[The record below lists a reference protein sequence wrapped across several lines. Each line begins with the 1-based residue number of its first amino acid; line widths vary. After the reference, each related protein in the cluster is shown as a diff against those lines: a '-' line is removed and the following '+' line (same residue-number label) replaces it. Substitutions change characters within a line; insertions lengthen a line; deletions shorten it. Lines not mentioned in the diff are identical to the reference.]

1 MLSEET
7 IKLSCDLLINLAK
20 SEKKVEINRQVLGG
34 DLEFDA
40 YQVFSYLDTE
50 SKNYINEVNIIN
62 FLQKR
67 NGIPCTIEEI
77 EFLIFLYDENFD
89 AKLSYMEFLNLVLS
103 DNNFSLRKNARERV
117 GSCYG
122 NSVLPFSVEYG
133 MVKLLQKELEL
144 IRSTW
149 TIIAE
154 LKSRNDFNV
163 HDLFHYMK
171 GYGCITS
178 QSLKLFLQRNFV
190 EFNDE
195 DIRLIIKRMDLNK
208 DSKVNFCEFHALL
221 CFPNL
226 KCTCCSYCNNN
237 CQNNNRNDNSY
248 YDENSSYISKVNS
261 QLSKAINDSM
271 NIDNRN
277 NNFNDN
283 IEDYSYNQKPKSR
296 LNLRLSPE
304 RTNKINKIE
313 RAKSTN
319 NLKVSTSNISDVYS
333 DQDTAFLSPSL
344 QLIPQV
350 KRKFSPNANVR
361 NTNTYTNANI
371 NRTQNNY
378 NPNLNP
384 KNRTMTQF
392 YTPKINNY
400 NNNNNNPIF
409 KTTNNTVNNFY
420 KNNCMSIYEKR
431 NRCEYCNSYPCH
443 CNELEF
449 KEGETNFLKYIYN
462 VIQLESKIEEAKIGL
477 IMRSDFN
484 TEDAFR
490 IFENPESE
498 NISFTDLQKALKQLG
513 IYTSLKEVKLLMR
526 RVDIKNKGY
535 IDYPDFF
542 DLLVPFQKKYRD
554 NVERRIPSSFMPSY
568 NKSDIFLLTTKIYL
582 TNLIR
587 LIISCEDQLNI
598 LRENI
603 IGVNTQIEKIFKK
616 MDHTGLGYITDIELI
631 NYLRDSGIKCN
642 DLQSGLTFIRFDKNR
657 DGKIQIW
664 EIEEELTPS

>member
-1 MLSEET
+1 L
-7 IKLSCDLLINLAK
+7 
-20 SEKKVEINRQVLGG
+20 
-34 DLEFDA
+34 
-40 YQVFSYLDTE
+40 
-50 SKNYINEVNIIN
+50 
-62 FLQKR
+62 
-67 NGIPCTIEEI
+67 
-77 EFLIFLYDENFD
+77 
-89 AKLSYMEFLNLVLS
+89 
-103 DNNFSLRKNARERV
+103 
-117 GSCYG
+117 
-122 NSVLPFSVEYG
+122 
-133 MVKLLQKELEL
+133 VKLLQRELDL

-149 TIIAE
+149 TIIAQ

-178 QSLKLFLQRNFV
+178 QSLKLFLQRNFID
-190 EFNDE
+190 FKDE

-226 KCTCCSYCNNN
+226 KCTCCSFCNNH
-237 CQNNNRNDNSY
+237 CQNNNRNNNSY

-261 QLSKAINDSM
+261 QLSKAVNDSM
-271 NIDNRN
+271 SIDNIN

-283 IEDYSYNQKPKSR
+283 FEDYSYDQKPKSK

-319 NLKVSTSNISDVYS
+319 NLKVNTSNMSEIYS
-333 DQDTAFLSPSL
+333 DQDTTFLSPSL

-350 KRKFSPNANVR
+350 KRKFSPNSNSRNAN
-361 NTNTYTNANI
+361 TNI
-371 NRTQNNY
+371 NRWQNY
-378 NPNLNP
+378 NNSNSNINP

-392 YTPKINNY
+392 YTPNLNNY
-400 NNNNNNPIF
+400 NNNKPNF
-409 KTTNNTVNNFY
+409 KSSNNTTNNFY
-420 KNNCMSIYEKR
+420 KNNCMSIFEKR
-431 NRCEYCNSYPCH
+431 NRCEYCNSYPCQ
-443 CNELEF
+443 CNEVEF

-498 NISFTDLQKALKQLG
+498 NISFTDLQKTLKELG
-513 IYTSLKEVKLLMR
+513 IHTSLKEVKLLMR

-603 IGVNTQIEKIFKK
+603 VGVNTQIEKIFNK
-616 MDHTGLGYITDIELI
+616 MDHTGLGYITDIELL
-631 NYLRDSGIKCN
+631 NYLKDSGIKCN

-664 EIEEELTPS
+664 EIEKELTPS